1 MTKKKIAALVFL
13 ICCAPPL
20 VCAESAAHSRVKK
33 AAEYRESSDSA
44 EPSRKPD
51 ASPATEEKLADTPK
65 DRHPVNDRES
75 LEKMLEGLMKTGES
89 R

>member
-1 MTKKKIAALVFL
+1 MTKREIAALVFL

-33 AAEYRESSDSA
+33 AAEYRDAGDPA
-44 EPSRKPD
+44 EPARKLD
-51 ASPATEEKLADTPK
+51 ATPAAEEKLADTPK